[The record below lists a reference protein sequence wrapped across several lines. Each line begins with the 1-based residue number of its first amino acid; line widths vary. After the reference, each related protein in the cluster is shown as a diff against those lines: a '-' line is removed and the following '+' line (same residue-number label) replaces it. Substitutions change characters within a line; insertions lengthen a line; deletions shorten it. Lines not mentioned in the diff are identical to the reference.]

1 MPGLRALWTVAW
13 HVAGRRLSS
22 AILLAGVCVP
32 VLAQESVSLQLRWR
46 HQFQFAGY
54 YAALHQGFYREA
66 GLDVTLKEG
75 GPGTD
80 VPAEVLA
87 GRSEFGVGVS
97 SLVIDY
103 LKGKPVLLLGPIF
116 QHSPNMLLLY
126 GRDRHL
132 TDLAG
137 PAGGRVMLMRGGQ
150 DMELKAMFLNEGIAL
165 DKLRIVE
172 TGRHL
177 DDFLERRIEALNAY
191 VSNEPYIL
199 EQRDIPYTMLRPQ
212 TYGMDFYGDVLFTRR
227 GLADERPEVVAAF
240 RAASMRGWRYA
251 LDHPDEIVDL
261 ILRHYNTQNKTRA
274 HLAYEARQVR
284 RLINPEIIEI
294 GHSNPGRWR
303 HIADTY
309 QKTGLVH
316 AARPLEDFFYQPG
329 RGVDLAWLYR
339 ALAVIGAIALV
350 VGGVA
355 AYVHRVNR
363 RLARALDEKSRSEER
378 HRIIFQTS
386 ASAGFV
392 WREGFIVTDWNRQAE
407 RTFGWKREEVLGRS
421 FVDFLLPVEDRQ
433 RLEPEF
439 MQMLQENVLPHSI
452 NDNLTRDGRVIT
464 CEWLNTWLPER
475 AGESREVVSLAT
487 DITERVRL
495 ENEIRQLAFF
505 DPLTGLPNRR
515 LLQDRLGRVLAAV
528 RRDGRHGALLFI
540 DLDNLKPLND
550 TLGHETGD
558 QLLKQVAQ
566 RLEDCVR
573 HADTVARY
581 GGDEFV
587 VLLGDLEADAAQAR
601 GQAEDIAHKILRRLA
616 EPYRLTANHGADKI
630 EHNSTASIGMALF
643 DGHEAEETILR
654 RADVAMYRAKESGR
668 NRVVTDA
675 GPVVALSVVRMS
687 TQALREDA

>member
-1 MPGLRALWTVAW
+1 
-13 HVAGRRLSS
+13 
-22 AILLAGVCVP
+22 
-32 VLAQESVSLQLRWR
+32 
-46 HQFQFAGY
+46 
-54 YAALHQGFYREA
+54 
-66 GLDVTLKEG
+66 
-75 GPGTD
+75 
-80 VPAEVLA
+80 
-87 GRSEFGVGVS
+87 
-97 SLVIDY
+97 
-103 LKGKPVLLLGPIF
+103 
-116 QHSPNMLLLY
+116 
-126 GRDRHL
+126 
-132 TDLAG
+132 
-137 PAGGRVMLMRGGQ
+137 
-150 DMELKAMFLNEGIAL
+150 MELKAMFLNEGIAL

-601 GQAEDIAHKILRRLA
+601 GQAEGIAHKILRRLA

>member
-350 VGGVA
+350 VGGRSPWSWA
-355 AYVHRVNR
+355 ASRPMCTASTAVWRVPWTKSPAARSATASSFRPRPR
-363 RLARALDEKSRSEER
+363 RDSCGARASSSPTGIARPKGR
-378 HRIIFQTS
+378 
-386 ASAGFV
+386 SAGKGRRCWGAASWIFSC
-392 WREGFIVTDWNRQAE
+392 RSRIVSAW
-407 RTFGWKREEVLGRS
+407 
-421 FVDFLLPVEDRQ
+421 
-433 RLEPEF
+433 
-439 MQMLQENVLPHSI
+439 
-452 NDNLTRDGRVIT
+452 
-464 CEWLNTWLPER
+464 
-475 AGESREVVSLAT
+475 SR
-487 DITERVRL
+487 
-495 ENEIRQLAFF
+495 
-505 DPLTGLPNRR
+505 
-515 LLQDRLGRVLAAV
+515 
-528 RRDGRHGALLFI
+528 
-540 DLDNLKPLND
+540 
-550 TLGHETGD
+550 
-558 QLLKQVAQ
+558 
-566 RLEDCVR
+566 
-573 HADTVARY
+573 
-581 GGDEFV
+581 
-587 VLLGDLEADAAQAR
+587 
-601 GQAEDIAHKILRRLA
+601 
-616 EPYRLTANHGADKI
+616 
-630 EHNSTASIGMALF
+630 NSCRCCRKMSCPTASM
-643 DGHEAEETILR
+643 T
-654 RADVAMYRAKESGR
+654 
-668 NRVVTDA
+668 T
-675 GPVVALSVVRMS
+675 
-687 TQALREDA
+687 